1 MTLNTGYYLQ
11 VYTFVTLILCGL
23 VQYFT
28 GMQSVLW
35 IPFFLTLL
43 MVGLLVM
50 QTRDGSLQL
59 DAQETIVLA
68 LYFSFLVLAGTST
81 LIQGG
86 ITVAIVAFKNE
97 IALSLVMIC
106 LLLGFCRESQIY
118 RVTRY
123 LYWIFYAQIPV
134 MIYQVLLVVPQR
146 VAVRGEDEKWDSVVG
161 TFGGDPMGGGNT
173 AAMGLFCLLIML
185 LKVSEYKHGL
195 TTFKSM
201 ALHIVLGIGL
211 CIIGEVKFVIL
222 LSPIFL
228 AWVWLSPSYVKD
240 VSKVNLK
247 TLLVIVAGMLL
258 LISLSIVILAYYYST
273 AFGGEQLVKYF
284 YRLLKLYL

>member
-50 QTRDGSLQL
+50 QTRDGSLHL

-68 LYFSFLVLAGTST
+68 LYFSFLVLAGAST

-118 RVTRY
+118 RAT
-123 LYWIFYAQIPV
+123 L
-134 MIYQVLLVVPQR
+134 
-146 VAVRGEDEKWDSVVG
+146 S
-161 TFGGDPMGGGNT
+161 
-173 AAMGLFCLLIML
+173 
-185 LKVSEYKHGL
+185 
-195 TTFKSM
+195 
-201 ALHIVLGIGL
+201 VLGVLRADSGND
-211 CIIGEVKFVIL
+211 
-222 LSPIFL
+222 LSGFTGR
-228 AWVWLSPSYVKD
+228 SP
-240 VSKVNLK
+240 
-247 TLLVIVAGMLL
+247 ARCG
-258 LISLSIVILAYYYST
+258 A
-273 AFGGEQLVKYF
+273 
-284 YRLLKLYL
+284 RRR

>member
-68 LYFSFLVLAGTST
+68 LYFSFLILAGTST

-118 RVTRY
+118 RATRY
-123 LYWIFYAQIPV
+123 LYWVFYAQIPV

-146 VAVRGEDEKWDSVVG
+146 VAVRGEDENG
-161 TFGGDPMGGGNT
+161 TPWLARLAVTPWG
-173 AAMGLFCLLIML
+173 A
-185 LKVSEYKHGL
+185 
-195 TTFKSM
+195 
-201 ALHIVLGIGL
+201 GILPQWG
-211 CIIGEVKFVIL
+211 CF
-222 LSPIFL
+222 
-228 AWVWLSPSYVKD
+228 AC
-240 VSKVNLK
+240 
-247 TLLVIVAGMLL
+247 
-258 LISLSIVILAYYYST
+258 
-273 AFGGEQLVKYF
+273 
-284 YRLLKLYL
+284 

>member
-59 DAQETIVLA
+59 DAQETIVLV

-106 LLLGFCRESQIY
+106 LLLNSCAE
-118 RVTRY
+118 
-123 LYWIFYAQIPV
+123 
-134 MIYQVLLVVPQR
+134 
-146 VAVRGEDEKWDSVVG
+146 
-161 TFGGDPMGGGNT
+161 
-173 AAMGLFCLLIML
+173 
-185 LKVSEYKHGL
+185 
-195 TTFKSM
+195 
-201 ALHIVLGIGL
+201 
-211 CIIGEVKFVIL
+211 
-222 LSPIFL
+222 
-228 AWVWLSPSYVKD
+228 
-240 VSKVNLK
+240 
-247 TLLVIVAGMLL
+247 
-258 LISLSIVILAYYYST
+258 
-273 AFGGEQLVKYF
+273 
-284 YRLLKLYL
+284 